1 MRLNYETCLVS
12 SKVILV
18 PYRPEHVPK
27 YHEWMKDPH
36 LLEATGSEPLSYEE
50 ECEMQESWRDDD
62 SKCTFIV
69 HQRHPSNKEK
79 CDTQESNIVSTS
91 DSEEGDSDSNPHG
104 SFDVKDHLHE
114 MIGDVNLFLSVIEE
128 EEDETEGEDQ
138 NPPKNEAQRS
148 EDIITNQNS
157 QEARVQAEIDI
168 MIAEK
173 SCRGQGLGRAS
184 VCAMLLYGYYELNVQ
199 RFFCK
204 INEDNINSIKLFES
218 LGFEQCDYAACFKQV
233 EMELLLE
240 RSSSS
245 RESRV
250 DALDK
255 GGIKAASAFLIGT
268 FQLYGGYTKIS
279 CPSNSAEEPSTT

>member
-1 MRLNYETCLVS
+1 MKQNYEICLVS
-12 SKVILV
+12 SKVVLV

-69 HQRHPSNKEK
+69 HQRHPSNEEK
-79 CDTQESNIVSTS
+79 CDTPGSSVANTRE
-91 DSEEGDSDSNPHG
+91 SEEADSDANFQG
-104 SFDVKDHLHE
+104 SFDVKDHLDE

-128 EEDETEGEDQ
+128 DEDETDGEDQ
-138 NPPKNEAQRS
+138 NRTKKEAQRS
-148 EDIITNQNS
+148 EDITTNQNS
-157 QEARVQAEIDI
+157 QEGRIQAEIDI

-173 SCRGQGLGRAS
+173 SCQGQGLGRAS
-184 VCAMLLYGYYELNVQ
+184 VCAMLLYGYYELNVE

-204 INEDNINSIKLFES
+204 INEDNISSIKLFES
-218 LGFEQCDYAACFKQV
+218 LGFKQCDYAACFKQV

-240 RSSSS
+240 RPSSS
-245 RESRV
+245 RESHIDAV
-250 DALDK
+250 DE
-255 GGIKAASAFLIGT
+255 GGITAASDSLIGK

-279 CPSNSAEEPSTT
+279 CPPNPA